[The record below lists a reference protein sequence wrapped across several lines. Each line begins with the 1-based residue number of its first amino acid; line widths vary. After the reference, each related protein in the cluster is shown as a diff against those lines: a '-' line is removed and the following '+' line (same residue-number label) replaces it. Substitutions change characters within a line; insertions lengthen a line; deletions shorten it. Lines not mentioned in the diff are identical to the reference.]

1 LSAAEALAYRA
12 IEEQGYLGSNFLIEI
27 AARRGGPTPPE
38 VAQIVSEK
46 GIEAIDSYGKWGQYF
61 VAREAAAAG
70 DSKKAFDALHRA
82 LNHWTNPPLIDVE
95 AWENDAYWGDLR
107 EHPEYKRI
115 YAEKR
120 QRIGPV
126 YGQLWY
132 FPGW

>member
-1 LSAAEALAYRA
+1 
-12 IEEQGYLGSNFLIEI
+12 
-27 AARRGGPTPPE
+27 
-38 VAQIVSEK
+38 VAQIANKK
-46 GIEAIDSYGKWGQYF
+46 GIEAIDAYGKWGRYF

-70 DSKKAFDALHRA
+70 DRKKAFAALHRA

-95 AWENDAYWGDLR
+95 AWEGDAYWGDLH